1 MYVQRVAHQ
10 AQQAAQNYCKEL
22 FAPHEVWT
30 MVLLIVPVVMVNW
43 AVLQYL
49 IVLENSHQELIG

>member
-30 MVLLIVPVVMVNW
+30 MVLLIVPVVMVN
-43 AVLQYL
+43 
-49 IVLENSHQELIG
+49 